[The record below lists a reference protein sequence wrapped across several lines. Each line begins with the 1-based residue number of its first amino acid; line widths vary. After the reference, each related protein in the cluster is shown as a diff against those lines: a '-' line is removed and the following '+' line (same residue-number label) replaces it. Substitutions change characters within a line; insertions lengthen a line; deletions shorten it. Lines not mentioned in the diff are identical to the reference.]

1 MIGGKIHEKGVE
13 NMGLNMT
20 VTNMED
26 LKKEIVAEV
35 APPSEEVVQLQKQ
48 AEENVNEIMALDMN
62 AMEKRSLMVKSIDGF
77 GMDSL
82 HQSSRRNS
90 LLQSSIGTLAK
101 SGEEGGVVSKSLAD
115 LHREIKSLDPSPL
128 DFTKTGVLGKVFNPI
143 RNYFAKYERADA
155 VIKDVLV
162 SLDRGKETLKNDNTT
177 LEIEE
182 QTLREVTKKLMKEIE
197 LGSLMDAVVERAIE
211 EERAKGGDE
220 DKIRFVTEEV
230 LFPLRQR
237 VMDMQQMIVINQQGI
252 VAMEVIRRNN
262 KELMRGVDRAKTVTV
277 TALRTA
283 VMVANALYNQKIVL
297 KKIELLNETTNTL
310 ISSTSQMLKEQGTAI
325 HRQAAETN
333 VSAEVLKAAFNDAL
347 SALED
352 ISTFKQQALPKMQES
367 VAQFREMAVVGEKEI
382 ARLEKGNL
390 LG

>member
-1 MIGGKIHEKGVE
+1 
-13 NMGLNMT
+13 MGLNMT